1 MTSLSSTPSEKKYID
16 QHTFG
21 FGYINNFRT
30 IKPKKGQPFKSC
42 TIRVLRGPRN
52 NIKHT
57 TIDTIIPSNKVIELL
72 ERCGD
77 AVTQKN
83 ADRVLVY
90 FTIGDAYP
98 ETFEREGKTCCWEKG
113 RLINIKMLKMDGHIM
128 HTDTTDTQQP
138 VDDTS
143 VDCFEL
149 ITRGIGYINKIFTP
163 DGKEYK
169 VCKISAMRGSKDD
182 IEYTHFNLNI
192 HNSVITGLLEQC
204 DDAFNNKQS
213 VFAAFTIKDWY
224 PKTFQYQSGDKKGQT
239 GCCNQGQLNDISMIW
254 IDGYK
259 VYPEVQVPVP
269 EASTPE
275 VPAPEAST
283 PEVPA
288 PEASTPEVPAPE
300 ASTPEVPAPEAST
313 PEVPV
318 PEKPAS
324 SSTSRTQKPAPQ
336 SQAAA

>member
-1 MTSLSSTPSEKKYID
+1 MNSSSSTPSEKKYID

-98 ETFEREGKTCCWEKG
+98 ETFEREGKICCWEKG

-138 VDDTS
+138 VVDDTS

-283 PEVPA
+283 PEVP
-288 PEASTPEVPAPE
+288 
-300 ASTPEVPAPEAST
+300 
-313 PEVPV
+313 V